1 MLRLLSLLN
10 MLRDAKLPKASE
22 DPLRLSNLPALK
34 QTPPDPRQRPTVGS

>member
-1 MLRLLSLLN
+1 MPCVLRLLSLLN

-34 QTPPDPRQRPTVGS
+34 HPPPGP